1 MRSLLVFIF
10 RPDKLR
16 QDQRRTH
23 LHQWSVLHT
32 QSWFWKKKRACQ
44 TVSFSWSSPVFN
56 VASLGSFF
64 QLQLTLIQTNHS
76 LWAVDKQELQKI
88 ETSELTFCKSMKYQR
103 SLFCKTSK
111 HQSSLFCQEFCH
123 LTRATTHIH
132 NLFWIP
138 WKSCAW
144 ESLYYAFTF
153 PRFLDILY
161 FHFLSLLQTW
171 QML

>member
-1 MRSLLVFIF
+1 MTRSAEDSFTPVKCSSHPILVLKEKESLSNGVIFMVFTCIQCCIFGKLLSTATHSC
-10 RPDKLR
+10 PDQSLVVSCRQARTPKNRNLR
-16 QDQRRTH
+16 
-23 LHQWSVLHT
+23 
-32 QSWFWKKKRACQ
+32 AY
-44 TVSFSWSSPVFN
+44 
-56 VASLGSFF
+56 FF
-64 QLQLTLIQTNHS
+64 AKV
-76 LWAVDKQELQKI
+76 W
-88 ETSELTFCKSMKYQR
+88 KYQR

-138 WKSCAW
+138 WKSRAW
-144 ESLYYAFTF
+144 ESLFYAFTF